1 MYLLVRMID
10 SITVFVLFRWK
21 QRSKGTSWCWWWNES
36 VFLGWIKGIKL
47 KCDRLYPTL
56 TRIPSNCLQF
66 HEYQAFFDEF
76 SVSLSGLST
85 ESRLDPGQVPE
96 HITERRPMVLGFSF
110 CWKIFTVEVLGGVV
124 FSFQDLRI
132 GRIYVHMYHVCI
144 INEKCTYHISSM
156 SDVCMEG
163 ERNGCHPFQSKSPW
177 KDAKGRFTK
186 CLSTKLDVRIVLP
199 CYFYSKEMMHLV
211 WLKKSP
217 SDFPG
222 FRPRRRAT
230 GKKAPVRVLGEAQ
243 IKIPMAKSMGPCHM
257 TKSWWSPSR
266 WSNKT

>member
-1 MYLLVRMID
+1 MNIRP
-10 SITVFVLFRWK
+10 
-21 QRSKGTSWCWWWNES
+21 
-36 VFLGWIKGIKL
+36 FLMNFQYHFLACPPNLAW
-47 KCDRLYPTL
+47 T
-56 TRIPSNCLQF
+56 
-66 HEYQAFFDEF
+66 
-76 SVSLSGLST
+76 
-85 ESRLDPGQVPE
+85 QVPE
-96 HITERRPMVLGFSF
+96 HITERRPIPLRFSF
-110 CWKIFTVEVLGGVV
+110 CWNIFTVEVLGGVF
-124 FSFQDLRI
+124 FSCLRI
-132 GRIYVHMYHVCI
+132 GRIYVHEYHVCI
-144 INEKCTYHISSM
+144 INEKCSHIIYL
-156 SDVCMEG
+156 VCLMFAW
-163 ERNGCHPFQSKSPW
+163 RVNGSHPFQSKSPW

>member
-1 MYLLVRMID
+1 MD

-21 QRSKGTSWCWWWNES
+21 QRSKGTSRCWWWNES

-47 KCDRLYPTL
+47 KCDRLYPQTL

-76 SVSLSGLST
+76 SVVSLSGLST
-85 ESRLDPGQVPE
+85 ESRLDPGARAHHRE
-96 HITERRPMVLGFSF
+96 A
-110 CWKIFTVEVLGGVV
+110 TVEVLGGVF

-156 SDVCMEG
+156 SDVAW
-163 ERNGCHPFQSKSPW
+163 RVNGSHPFQSKSPW

-186 CLSTKLDVRIVLP
+186 FLSTKLDVRIVLP

-230 GKKAPVRVLGEAQ
+230 GKKAPVRALGEAQ